1 MTAEPARALVRVS
14 IVEDETLVLA
24 MLEQTLQRVPGIRVV
39 HAVET
44 TEAARLAI
52 TPGST
57 DVVLLDIN
65 LVDGNGISLGLQLQ
79 RQDRDLRVILLS
91 SLDMMGVFTTVQEE
105 VDHPWSYL
113 SKRSAFARDVLVQAV
128 VATAQGRVVLDP
140 ELVAQSQPRAGTEV
154 AELTPA
160 QLQVLRLVADGLS
173 NQAVATQLKIS
184 PRSVESHLL
193 AIYRRFGIEGGGA
206 NRRVAAVLR
215 FLRETGRTWA
225 PASEE

>member
-1 MTAEPARALVRVS
+1 MTAGPQQRPVRVGV
-14 IVEDETLVLA
+14 VEDETLMLA
-24 MLEQTLQRVPGIRVV
+24 MLEQTLRRVPGIRVV
-39 HAVET
+39 HAVQGV
-44 TEAARLAI
+44 AAAQLAI

-65 LVDGNGISLGLQLQ
+65 LQDGTGISLGLQLQ
-79 RQDRDLRVILLS
+79 RQDPDLRVILLS
-91 SLDMMGVFTTVQEE
+91 SLDMMGVFATVQEE

-128 VATAQGRVVLDP
+128 LATAQGRVVLDP
-140 ELVAQSQPRAGTEV
+140 ELVEKSQPRVGTDV

-173 NQAVATQLKIS
+173 NQAVAERLKIS

-225 PASEE
+225 PEPEG